1 MSPHSNHS
9 ERSEQEHPVKTN
21 ASITANPRGSGLRP
35 GALIGE
41 ILRDIRTGTSRALL
55 FTLLC
60 ATLLI
65 GLCLAEISTVSRVLN
80 DADSYRRS
88 GASILMFQAPGQID
102 ATRCEALS
110 ALPNVNQAG
119 AVRENPAGV
128 NPAALPGHSIPQRD
142 ASEGFIRLIT
152 ETGSAPTAV
161 PGAGV
166 ILSDQVAEALGRAG
180 GDTIV
185 TGVGEISVRAVFPY
199 PDDGRKPGLGYTVLS
214 PVPADRQAFDECWI
228 EVWPQTEAVATQLRS
243 TLLGEGDS
251 QARPQLSQ
259 LNSRLGQ
266 TFPGADAFGGRLTT
280 VAAPAGALAGLV
292 IGFVMVRIRRLE
304 LASARHSGVSPGAQT
319 LILLGEALVPA
330 AVAVL
335 IALTATLVL
344 TGLSGIPDPA
354 ALRGLAIRICL
365 VFVPAVL
372 LGVIAGAFTTRE
384 KQLFRYFKSRA

>member
-1 MSPHSNHS
+1 MRARPRHPARTHPH
-9 ERSEQEHPVKTN
+9 
-21 ASITANPRGSGLRP
+21 ITASTRGSGLRP

-41 ILRDIRTGTSRALL
+41 ILRDVRTGTSRALL
-55 FTLLC
+55 FTVLC
-60 ATLLI
+60 ATLLM

-88 GASILMFQAPGQID
+88 GASTLMFQAPGQID
-102 ATRCEALS
+102 AIRCEALVG
-110 ALPNVNQAG
+110 LPNVNQAG
-119 AVRENPAGV
+119 AVRENPVGV

-152 ETGSAPTAV
+152 STGSAPIAV

-166 ILSDQVAEALGRAG
+166 VISDQVAEALGRYG
-180 GDTIV
+180 GDSIV
-185 TGVGEISVRAVFPY
+185 AGVGSIPVRAVFPY

-214 PVPADRQAFDECWI
+214 PVPVDRQPFDECWI
-228 EVWPQTEAVATQLRS
+228 EVWPQTEAVAAQLRS
-243 TLLGEGDS
+243 TLLGDGDA
-251 QARPQLSQ
+251 QTRPQLSQ
-259 LNSRLGQ
+259 LNSRPGQ

-280 VAAPAGALAGLV
+280 AAVPAGALAGLV

-304 LASARHSGVSPGAQT
+304 LASARHSGISPGAQA

-344 TGLSGIPDPA
+344 TGLSGIPDPS
-354 ALRGLAIRICL
+354 ALRGLAVRICV
-365 VFVPAVL
+365 VFVPAVV
-372 LGVIAGAFTTRE
+372 LGVIAGALTTRE
-384 KQLFRYFKSRA
+384 RQLFRYFKSRS